1 MLMLL
6 FVACKQS
13 DVPQPQ
19 PGAGEVALVFSTNA
33 ADRSTRA
40 ASGTLLHD
48 LNYQTFG
55 IWTWRTLSDDLSVA
69 APSDWLPVME
79 HYHVSYD
86 GKYNDYGREENGWG
100 YDKETNFPTQAL
112 RYWNLSSTHYE
123 FKGYAPWVGEARSES
138 DADPYVEVDAS
149 RNLVYHNVGGHF
161 RAQDMQTAY
170 PVSSDPD
177 YATKKSSV
185 DWLYTYCGRQLAPV
199 PSSPALL
206 DHDNT
211 LPSSHV
217 SYYIGNTDYTLSKTV
232 PLRFHHLLPKVIF
245 RLHVYDPED
254 PMLSVNEVISVSV
267 KTHDKFPTKAGE
279 VSYQTA
285 PYSSST
291 TASATAEFVET
302 DGTAEQQWTT
312 ELARVFSK
320 TDGTDYQD
328 ISPVAADGTRQG
340 WLELP
345 QPAPVFDVKLRFHDE
360 DYVRRLDPAT
370 DVSLSQIWQP
380 DHIYVYVINFNVKSL
395 ALEVTSYME
404 EWSST
409 FDDFQITDW

>member
-1 MLMLL
+1 MVMLL
-6 FVACKQS
+6 FVACKQNE
-13 DVPQPQ
+13 QPQ
-19 PGAGEVALVFSTNA
+19 PMPGTDEAMLSFSTQTA
-33 ADRSTRA
+33 ERATRA
-40 ASGTLLHD
+40 ATGTLLHD

-55 IWTWRTLSDDLSVA
+55 IWTWRTLSDDIASA
-69 APSDWLPVME
+69 MPTDWLPVME

-100 YDKETNFPTQAL
+100 YDKEVGFPTQVL
-112 RYWNLSSTHYE
+112 KYWNLGSTHYE
-123 FKGYAPWVGEARSES
+123 FKGYAPWVGEARSAG
-138 DADPYVEVDAS
+138 DADPYVAMDAS
-149 RNLVYHNVGGHF
+149 RNLTYHNVGGHF
-161 RAQDMQTAY
+161 RAQDVQTMY
-170 PVSSDPD
+170 PATSDPA
-177 YATKKSSV
+177 YAIRKNQV

-211 LPSSHV
+211 LEPSHA
-217 SYYIGNTDYTLSKTV
+217 SYYLGNTDYTLSKTV

-254 PMLSVNEVISVSV
+254 PFLSVSEVISVSV
-267 KTHDKFPTKAGE
+267 KTHDNFPMKAGT

-302 DGTAEQQWTT
+302 AGTSSQQWTT
-312 ELARVFSK
+312 ELVRVFSK
-320 TDGTDYQD
+320 SEGTDYQD
-328 ISPVAADGTRQG
+328 VSPVATDGSRQG

-345 QPAPVFDVKLRFHDE
+345 QPTPVFDVKLRFHDE
-360 DYVRRLDPAT
+360 DYVRRLDPTA
-370 DVSLSQIWQP
+370 DPSLPQIWQP
-380 DHIYVYVINFNVKSL
+380 DHVYVYVINFNVKSL

-404 EWSST
+404 EWTSS